1 MQSIKHLV
9 LGITGGIAAYKA
21 ANLIRGLSELGHE
34 VTVVPTE
41 NALRFIGKPTLE
53 ALSGHA
59 IETDMYQ
66 DVAQVRH
73 VELGQQADLILIAP
87 ATASFLAR
95 FAAGI
100 ADDLMLN
107 AVLASKAPVIVC
119 PAMHTE
125 MWLNPAT
132 QANVATL
139 ISRGVR
145 VMEPA
150 SGRLT
155 GDDSGPG
162 RLPEVAEIIEF
173 AIAGLPLKGKHV
185 IVTAGGTR
193 EPIDSVRYIGNS
205 SSGRMGIE
213 LAKAAR
219 NAGAQV
225 SLIAANIDLPLP
237 KGIAVTHVSTVDEL
251 ELAMDREC
259 DVMIMAAAVSDFR
272 VQNPYLGKLKRSNG
286 LNLELTP
293 TKDLIANYAANHPNS
308 IHIAFA
314 LAEETKERLIEIA
327 RGKLWDKSVTAVIGN
342 SFEALGNKDTLVQFV
357 TQDDAIELSGSKT
370 EVSKSILELVS
381 KLIR

>member
-1 MQSIKHLV
+1 MRIL

-107 AVLASKAPVIVC
+107 AILASNSPVVVC

-125 MWLNPAT
+125 MWQNPAT

-139 ISRGVR
+139 SSRGVR

-150 SGRLT
+150 WGRLT

-173 AIAGLPLKGKHV
+173 AIEGLSLKGKHV

-219 NAGAQV
+219 NAGAVV

-237 KGIAVTHVSTVDEL
+237 KGIAVTRVSSVDEL

-272 VQNPYLGKLKRSNG
+272 VQNPYLGKLKRSAG

-314 LAEETKERLIEIA
+314 LAEETQERLIEIA

-342 SFEALGNKDTLVQFV
+342 SFESLSGENTLVQFV
-357 TQDDAIELSGSKT
+357 TKEDAIELSGTKT
-370 EVSKSILELVS
+370 EVSKSIIQMVS

>member
-1 MQSIKHLV
+1 MRIL

-21 ANLIRGLSELGHE
+21 ANLIRGFSELGHA
-34 VTVVPTE
+34 VSVVPTQ

-59 IETDMYQ
+59 IETDMYE
-66 DVAQVRH
+66 DVSQVRH
-73 VELGQQADLILIAP
+73 VELGQQADLIVIAP
-87 ATASFLAR
+87 ATASFIAR

-107 AVLASKAPVIVC
+107 AILASNAQVIVC

-125 MWLNPAT
+125 MWLNQAT
-132 QANVATL
+132 QDNVRTL
-139 ISRGVR
+139 EARGVR

-150 SGRLT
+150 TGRLT

-162 RLPEVAEIIEF
+162 RLPETDDIIAF
-173 AIAGLPLKGKHV
+173 SLKDQILAGKHV

-193 EPIDSVRYIGNS
+193 EPIDSVRYIGNA

-219 NAGAQV
+219 DAGANV
-225 SLIAANIDLPLP
+225 TLIAANIELPLP
-237 KGIAVTHVSTVDEL
+237 KGVSVTRVGTVDEL
-251 ELAMDREC
+251 ELAMDHPC
-259 DVMIMAAAVSDFR
+259 DVMIMSAAVSDFR
-272 VQNPYLGKLKRSNG
+272 VQNPFLGKLKRSEG

-293 TKDLIANYAANHPNS
+293 TKDLIASYAANHPKGV
-308 IHIAFA
+308 HIAFA
-314 LAEETKERLIEIA
+314 LAEETQERLIEIA

-342 SFEALGNKDTLVQFV
+342 SFEALSSPETLVQFV
-357 TQDDAIELSGSKT
+357 TKDDAVEIAGTKA
-370 EVSKSILELVS
+370 EVSKAIIGLVS
-381 KLIR
+381 KLIP

>member
-1 MQSIKHLV
+1 MRIL

-53 ALSGHA
+53 SLSGHA

-87 ATASFLAR
+87 ATASFIAR

-107 AVLASKAPVIVC
+107 AILASNAPVVVC

-125 MWLNPAT
+125 MWLNAAT
-132 QANVATL
+132 QNNVHTL
-139 ISRGVR
+139 SARGVR

-155 GDDSGPG
+155 GSDTGPG
-162 RLPEVAEIIEF
+162 RLPETEDIIAF
-173 AIAGLPLKGKHV
+173 ALQEMPLKGKTV
-185 IVTAGGTR
+185 VVTAGGTR
-193 EPIDSVRYIGNS
+193 EPIDAVRYIGNS

-219 NAGAQV
+219 DAGATVQ
-225 SLIAANIDLPLP
+225 LIAANIDLPLP
-237 KGIAVTHVSTVDEL
+237 RGIEVTRVSTVDEL
-251 ELAMDREC
+251 ELAMDRRC

-272 VQNPYLGKLKRSNG
+272 VENPYRGKLKRSNG

-293 TKDLIANYAANHPNS
+293 TKDLIANYAANHPDS
-308 IHIAFA
+308 VHIAFA
-314 LAEETKERLIEIA
+314 LAEESKEQLIEIS

-342 SFEALGNKDTLVQFV
+342 SFEALGSQQTLVQFV
-357 TQDDAIELSGSKT
+357 TKEDAVELSGTKAQ
-370 EVSKSILELVS
+370 VSKSVMDLISGLS
-381 KLIR
+381 K

>member
-1 MQSIKHLV
+1 MRIL

-21 ANLIRGLSELGHE
+21 AGLIRGLSELGHE

-41 NALRFIGKPTLE
+41 NALKFIGKPTLE
-53 ALSGHA
+53 SLSGHA

-87 ATASFLAR
+87 ATASFIAR

-100 ADDLMLN
+100 ADNLMLN
-107 AVLASKAPVIVC
+107 AILASKAPVIVC

-125 MWLNPAT
+125 MWQNEAT

-139 ISRGVR
+139 EARGVK

-150 SGRLT
+150 TGRLT

-162 RLPEVAEIIEF
+162 RLPETEDIIAF
-173 AIAGLPLKGKHV
+173 ALQDLALKGKRV

-193 EPIDSVRYIGNS
+193 EPIDAVRYIGNS

-219 NAGAQV
+219 DAGASV
-225 SLIAANIDLPLP
+225 HLIAANIDLPLP
-237 KGIAVTHVSTVDEL
+237 KGIEVTRVGSVDEL
-251 ELAMDREC
+251 KLAMDRDC

-272 VQNPYLGKLKRSNG
+272 VENPYLGKLKRSEG
-286 LNLELTP
+286 LSLSLTP
-293 TKDLIANYAANHPNS
+293 TKDLIANYAELRPKT

-314 LAEETKERLIEIA
+314 LAEETGEPLIEIA
-327 RGKLWDKSVTAVIGN
+327 RSKLSDKSVNAVVGN
-342 SFEALGNKDTLVQFV
+342 SFEALGSKETVVQFV
-357 TQDDAIELSGSKT
+357 TADDAVELSGSKAQ
-370 EVSKSILELVS
+370 VSASIIDLVAGLN
-381 KLIR
+381 K

>member
-1 MQSIKHLV
+1 MRIL

-21 ANLIRGLSELGHE
+21 AGLIRGLSELGHQ

-53 ALSGHA
+53 SLSGYA

-87 ATASFLAR
+87 ATASFIAR
-95 FAAGI
+95 YAAGI

-107 AVLASKAPVIVC
+107 AILASKAPVIVC

-125 MWLNPAT
+125 MWQNEAT

-139 ISRGVR
+139 QSRGVK

-150 SGRLT
+150 TGRLT

-162 RLPEVAEIIEF
+162 RLPETQDIIAF
-173 AIAGLPLKGKHV
+173 ALQDLALKGRRV

-213 LAKAAR
+213 IAKAAR
-219 NAGAQV
+219 DSGALV
-225 SLIAANIDLPLP
+225 HLIAANIDLALP
-237 KGIAVTHVSTVDEL
+237 KGIEVTRVGSVDEL
-251 ELAMDREC
+251 ELAMDLEC
-259 DVMIMAAAVSDFR
+259 DIMIMAAAVSDFR
-272 VQNPYLGKLKRSNG
+272 VENPYLGKLKRSNG

-293 TKDLIANYAANHPNS
+293 TKDLIANYAANHPNT

-314 LAEETKERLIEIA
+314 LAEETQERLIEIA

-342 SFEALGNKDTLVQFV
+342 SFEALGNQETLVQFV
-357 TQDDAIELSGSKT
+357 TKDDAVELSGTKAQ
-370 EVSKSILELVS
+370 VSASIIELVAGLT
-381 KLIR
+381 K

>member
-1 MQSIKHLV
+1 MRIL

-21 ANLIRGLSELGHE
+21 ANLIRGLSELGHQ

-66 DVAQVRH
+66 DVSQVRH

-87 ATASFLAR
+87 ATASFIAR

-107 AVLASKAPVIVC
+107 AILASTSPVVVC

-125 MWLNPAT
+125 MWLNAAT
-132 QANVATL
+132 QDNVATL
-139 ISRGVR
+139 EARGVR

-162 RLPEVAEIIEF
+162 RLPEVEDIIKFSMQERS
-173 AIAGLPLKGKHV
+173 LSGKHV

-193 EPIDSVRYIGNS
+193 EPIDAVRYIGNS

-219 NAGAQV
+219 NAGARV

-237 KGIAVTHVSTVDEL
+237 KGVEITRVGTVDEL
-251 ELAMDREC
+251 ELAMDRVC

-272 VQNPYLGKLKRSNG
+272 VHNPYLGKLKRSSG

-314 LAEETKERLIEIA
+314 LAEETQERLIEIA

-342 SFEALGNKDTLVQFV
+342 SFESLSSQETLVQFV
-357 TQDDAIELSGSKT
+357 TSDDAVELSGSKT
-370 EVSKSILELVS
+370 EVSKAIVELIA
-381 KLIR
+381 KLNK

>member
-1 MQSIKHLV
+1 MRIL

-21 ANLIRGLSELGHE
+21 AGLIRGLGELGHQ

-53 ALSGHA
+53 SLSGHA

-87 ATASFLAR
+87 ATASFIAR
-95 FAAGI
+95 YAAGI

-107 AVLASKAPVIVC
+107 AILASKAPVIVC

-125 MWLNPAT
+125 MWQNEAT

-139 ISRGVR
+139 QSRGVK

-150 SGRLT
+150 TGRLT

-162 RLPEVAEIIEF
+162 RLPETQDIIAF
-173 AIAGLPLKGKHV
+173 ALQDLALKGRRV

-213 LAKAAR
+213 IAKAAR
-219 NAGAQV
+219 DAGALV
-225 SLIAANIDLPLP
+225 HLIAANIDLALP
-237 KGIAVTHVSTVDEL
+237 KGIEVTRVSSVDEL
-251 ELAMDREC
+251 ELAMDLEC
-259 DVMIMAAAVSDFR
+259 DIMIMAAAVSDFR
-272 VQNPYLGKLKRSNG
+272 VENPYLGKLKRSNG

-293 TKDLIANYAANHPNS
+293 TKDLIANYAANHPNT
-308 IHIAFA
+308 IHVAFA
-314 LAEETKERLIEIA
+314 LAEETQERLIEIA

-342 SFEALGNKDTLVQFV
+342 SFEALGSQETLVQFV
-357 TQDDAIELSGSKT
+357 TKDDAVELSGSKAQ
-370 EVSKSILELVS
+370 VSASIIELVAGLT
-381 KLIR
+381 K

>member
-1 MQSIKHLV
+1 MRIL

-21 ANLIRGLSELGHE
+21 ANLIRGLSELGHQ

-59 IETDMYQ
+59 IETDMYE

-95 FAAGI
+95 YAAGI

-107 AVLASKAPVIVC
+107 AILASNAPVIVC

-125 MWLNPAT
+125 MWLNRTT
-132 QANVATL
+132 QDNVGTL
-139 ISRGVR
+139 ESRGVR

-162 RLPEVAEIIEF
+162 RLPETEDIIAF
-173 AIAGLPLKGKHV
+173 AMQDLPLKGKHV
-185 IVTAGGTR
+185 LVTAGGTR
-193 EPIDSVRYIGNS
+193 EPIDAVRYIGNS

-219 NAGAQV
+219 DAGAQV

-237 KGIAVTHVSTVDEL
+237 KGVEVTRVGTVDEL
-251 ELAMDREC
+251 ELAMDRDC
-259 DVMIMAAAVSDFR
+259 DAIIMAAAVSDFR
-272 VQNPYLGKLKRSNG
+272 VQNPYLGKLKRSDG

-293 TKDLIANYAANHPNS
+293 TKDLIANYAANHPKS
-308 IHIAFA
+308 VSIAFA
-314 LAEETKERLIEIA
+314 LAEETQERLIEIA

-342 SFEALGNKDTLVQFV
+342 SFEALGSQETLVQFV
-357 TQDDAIELSGSKT
+357 TKEDSVELTGSKT
-370 EVSKSILELVS
+370 EVSKSIIELVS
-381 KLIR
+381 QLIK

>member
-1 MQSIKHLV
+1 MRIL

-107 AVLASKAPVIVC
+107 AILASNSPVVVC

-125 MWLNPAT
+125 MWQNPAT

-139 ISRGVR
+139 SSRGVR

-150 SGRLT
+150 LGRLT

-173 AIAGLPLKGKHV
+173 AIEGLSLKGKHV

-219 NAGAQV
+219 NAGAVV

-237 KGIAVTHVSTVDEL
+237 KGIAVTRVSSVDEL

-272 VQNPYLGKLKRSNG
+272 VQNPYLGKLKRSAG

-314 LAEETKERLIEIA
+314 LAEETQERLIEIA

-342 SFEALGNKDTLVQFV
+342 SFESLSGENTLVQFV
-357 TQDDAIELSGSKT
+357 TKEDAIELSGTKT
-370 EVSKSILELVS
+370 EVSKSIIQMVS

>member
-1 MQSIKHLV
+1 MRIL

-53 ALSGHA
+53 SLSGHA

-87 ATASFLAR
+87 ATASFIAR

-107 AVLASKAPVIVC
+107 AILASNAPTVVC

-125 MWLNPAT
+125 MWLNAAT
-132 QANVATL
+132 QRNVQTL
-139 ISRGVR
+139 SSRGVR

-155 GDDSGPG
+155 GADTGPG
-162 RLPEVAEIIEF
+162 RLPETEEIIAF
-173 AIAGLPLKGKHV
+173 ALQEMPMKGKTV
-185 IVTAGGTR
+185 VVTAGGTR
-193 EPIDSVRYIGNS
+193 EPIDAVRYIGNS

-219 NAGAQV
+219 DAGANVQ
-225 SLIAANIDLPLP
+225 LIAANIDLPLP
-237 KGIAVTHVSTVDEL
+237 KGIEITRVSTVDEL
-251 ELAMDREC
+251 ELAMERSC

-272 VQNPYLGKLKRSNG
+272 VENPYRGKLKRSNG

-314 LAEETKERLIEIA
+314 LAEESKEQLIEIA
-327 RGKLWDKSVTAVIGN
+327 RGKLWDKAVTAVIGN
-342 SFEALGNKDTLVQFV
+342 SFEALGSQQTLVEFV
-357 TQDDAIELSGSKT
+357 TKDDAVELSGTKAQ
-370 EVSKSILELVS
+370 VSKSVMQLISGLS
-381 KLIR
+381 K

>member
-1 MQSIKHLV
+1 MRIL

-21 ANLIRGLSELGHE
+21 ANLIRGLSELGHQ

-66 DVAQVRH
+66 DVSQVRH

-107 AVLASKAPVIVC
+107 AILASTSPVVVC

-125 MWLNPAT
+125 MWLNAAT

-139 ISRGVR
+139 EARGVR

-162 RLPEVAEIIEF
+162 RLPEVEDIIKF
-173 AIAGLPLKGKHV
+173 AMQERSLSGKHV

-193 EPIDSVRYIGNS
+193 EPIDAVRYIGNS

-219 NAGAQV
+219 NAGARV

-237 KGIAVTHVSTVDEL
+237 KGVEITRVGTVDEL
-251 ELAMDREC
+251 ELAMDRDC

-272 VQNPYLGKLKRSNG
+272 VHNPYLGKLKRSSG

-314 LAEETKERLIEIA
+314 LAEETQERLIEIA

-342 SFEALGNKDTLVQFV
+342 SFESLSSQETLVQFV
-357 TQDDAIELSGSKT
+357 TSDDAVELSGSKT
-370 EVSKSILELVS
+370 EVSKAIVELIA
-381 KLIR
+381 KLNK

>member
-1 MQSIKHLV
+1 MRIL

-107 AVLASKAPVIVC
+107 AILASNSPVVVC

-125 MWLNPAT
+125 MWQNPAT

-139 ISRGVR
+139 SSRGVR

-150 SGRLT
+150 WGRLT

-173 AIAGLPLKGKHV
+173 AIEGLSLKGKHV

-219 NAGAQV
+219 NAGAVV

-237 KGIAVTHVSTVDEL
+237 KGIAVTRVSSVDEL

-272 VQNPYLGKLKRSNG
+272 VQNPYLGKLKRSAG

-314 LAEETKERLIEIA
+314 LAEETQERLIEIA

-342 SFEALGNKDTLVQFV
+342 SFESLSGENTLVQFV
-357 TQDDAIELSGSKT
+357 TKEDAIELSGTKT
-370 EVSKSILELVS
+370 EVSKSIIQMVS
-381 KLIR
+381 QLIR

>member
-1 MQSIKHLV
+1 MRIL

-34 VTVVPTE
+34 VTVLPTE

-53 ALSGHA
+53 ALSGHP
-59 IETDMYQ
+59 IEIDMYQ
-66 DVAQVRH
+66 DVARVRH

-87 ATASFLAR
+87 ATASFIAR
-95 FAAGI
+95 FSAGI

-107 AVLASKAPVIVC
+107 AILASSAPVVVC

-125 MWLNPAT
+125 MWLNQAT
-132 QANVATL
+132 QDNVATL
-139 ISRGVR
+139 SARGVR

-155 GDDSGPG
+155 GEDSGPG
-162 RLPEVAEIIEF
+162 RLPETEDIIAF
-173 AIAGLPLKGKHV
+173 ALQELPLKGKHV

-193 EPIDSVRYIGNS
+193 EPIDAVRYIGNS

-219 NAGAQV
+219 DAGARV

-237 KGIAVTHVSTVDEL
+237 KGVEVTRVSSVDEL
-251 ELAMDREC
+251 ELAMDYGC
-259 DVMIMAAAVSDFR
+259 DAMIMAAAVSDFR
-272 VQNPYLGKLKRSNG
+272 VANPFLGKLERSAG

-293 TKDLIANYAANHPNS
+293 TKDLIANYAANHPETIS
-308 IHIAFA
+308 IAFA
-314 LAEETKERLIEIA
+314 LAEETDDRLVEIA
-327 RGKLWDKSVTAVIGN
+327 RAKLWDKSVSAVIGN
-342 SFEALGNKDTLVQFV
+342 SFEALGGQNTAVHFV
-357 TQDDAIELSGSKT
+357 TKDEAVGLSGNKA
-370 EVSKSILELVS
+370 EVSRMIIDLIS
-381 KLIR
+381 KLFK

>member
-1 MQSIKHLV
+1 MRIL

-21 ANLIRGLSELGHE
+21 ANLIRGFSELGHQ

-59 IETDMYQ
+59 IETDMYE

-87 ATASFLAR
+87 ATASFIAR
-95 FAAGI
+95 YAAGI

-107 AVLASKAPVIVC
+107 AILASNAPVIVC

-125 MWLNPAT
+125 MWLNQAT
-132 QANVATL
+132 QDNVSTL
-139 ISRGVR
+139 ESRGVR

-162 RLPEVAEIIEF
+162 RLPETEDIIAF
-173 AIAGLPLKGKHV
+173 AMQDLPLKGKHLL
-185 IVTAGGTR
+185 VTAGGTR
-193 EPIDSVRYIGNS
+193 EPIDAVRYIGNS

-219 NAGAQV
+219 DAGAKV

-237 KGIAVTHVSTVDEL
+237 KGVEVTRVGTVDEL

-259 DVMIMAAAVSDFR
+259 DVIIMAAAVSDFR
-272 VQNPYLGKLKRSNG
+272 VQNPFLGKLKRSDG

-293 TKDLIANYAANHPNS
+293 TKDLIANFAANHPKS
-308 IHIAFA
+308 VSIAFA
-314 LAEETKERLIEIA
+314 LAEETQDRLIEIA

-342 SFEALGNKDTLVQFV
+342 SFEALGSQETLVQFV
-357 TQDDAIELSGSKT
+357 TKDDAVELTGSKI
-370 EVSKSILELVS
+370 EVSKSIIALVS
-381 KLIR
+381 KLIK

>member
-1 MQSIKHLV
+1 MRIL

-21 ANLIRGLSELGHE
+21 ANLIRGLSELGHQ

-59 IETDMYQ
+59 IETDMYE

-95 FAAGI
+95 YAAGI

-107 AVLASKAPVIVC
+107 AILASNAPVIVC

-125 MWLNPAT
+125 MWLNKAT
-132 QANVATL
+132 QDNVDTL
-139 ISRGVR
+139 ESRGVR
-145 VMEPA
+145 VMQPA

-162 RLPEVAEIIEF
+162 RLPETEEIIAF
-173 AIAGLPLKGKHV
+173 AMQDLPLKGKHV
-185 IVTAGGTR
+185 LVTAGGTR
-193 EPIDSVRYIGNS
+193 EPIDAVRYIGNS

-219 NAGAQV
+219 DAGALV

-237 KGIAVTHVSTVDEL
+237 KGIEVTRVSTVDEL
-251 ELAMDREC
+251 ELAMDRDC
-259 DVMIMAAAVSDFR
+259 DAIIMAAAVSDFR

-293 TKDLIANYAANHPNS
+293 TKDLIANFAANHPNAVS
-308 IHIAFA
+308 IAFA

-342 SFEALGNKDTLVQFV
+342 SFEALGSQETLVQFV
-357 TQDDAIELSGSKT
+357 TKDDAVELTGSKT
-370 EVSKSILELVS
+370 GVSKSIIGLVS
-381 KLIR
+381 KLIK

>member
-1 MQSIKHLV
+1 MRIL

-21 ANLIRGLSELGHE
+21 ANLIRGFSELGHQ

-41 NALRFIGKPTLE
+41 NALRFVGKPTLE

-59 IETDMYQ
+59 IETDMYE

-87 ATASFLAR
+87 ATASFIAR
-95 FAAGI
+95 YAAGI

-107 AVLASKAPVIVC
+107 AILASNAPVIVC
-119 PAMHTE
+119 PAMHAE
-125 MWLNPAT
+125 MWLNQAT
-132 QANVATL
+132 QDNVSTL
-139 ISRGVR
+139 ESRGVR

-150 SGRLT
+150 AGRLT

-162 RLPEVAEIIEF
+162 RLPETEDMIAF
-173 AIAGLPLKGKHV
+173 AMQDLPLKGKHV
-185 IVTAGGTR
+185 LVTAGGTR
-193 EPIDSVRYIGNS
+193 EPIDAVRYIGNS

-219 NAGAQV
+219 DAGAQV

-237 KGIAVTHVSTVDEL
+237 KGVDVTRVGTVDEL
-251 ELAMDREC
+251 ELAMDQDC
-259 DVMIMAAAVSDFR
+259 DAIIMAAAVSDFR
-272 VQNPYLGKLKRSNG
+272 VQNPFLGKLKRSDG

-293 TKDLIANYAANHPNS
+293 TKDLIANFAANHPKS
-308 IHIAFA
+308 VSIAFA
-314 LAEETKERLIEIA
+314 LAEETQDRLIEIA

-342 SFEALGNKDTLVQFV
+342 SFEALGSQQTLVQFV
-357 TQDDAIELSGSKT
+357 TKDDAVELTGSKG
-370 EVSKSILELVS
+370 EVSKSIIALVS
-381 KLIR
+381 KLIK

>member
-1 MQSIKHLV
+1 MRIL

-21 ANLIRGLSELGHE
+21 AGLIRGLSELGHQ

-53 ALSGHA
+53 SLSGHA

-87 ATASFLAR
+87 ATASFIAR
-95 FAAGI
+95 YAAGI

-107 AVLASKAPVIVC
+107 AILASKAPVIVC

-125 MWLNPAT
+125 MWQNEAT
-132 QANVATL
+132 RANVVTL
-139 ISRGVR
+139 QSRGVK

-150 SGRLT
+150 TGRLT

-162 RLPEVAEIIEF
+162 RLPETQDII
-173 AIAGLPLKGKHV
+173 AYALDDLALKGKRV

-193 EPIDSVRYIGNS
+193 EPIDAVRYIGNS

-213 LAKAAR
+213 IAKAAR
-219 NAGAQV
+219 DAGALV
-225 SLIAANIDLPLP
+225 HLIAANIDLALP
-237 KGIAVTHVSTVDEL
+237 KGIEVTRVGSVDEL
-251 ELAMDREC
+251 ELAMDLEC
-259 DVMIMAAAVSDFR
+259 DIMIMAAAVSDFR
-272 VQNPYLGKLKRSNG
+272 VENPYLGKLKRSKG

-293 TKDLIANYAANHPNS
+293 TKDLIANYAANHPNT
-308 IHIAFA
+308 IHVAFA
-314 LAEETKERLIEIA
+314 LAEETQERLIEIA

-342 SFEALGNKDTLVQFV
+342 SFEALGSQETCVQFV
-357 TQDDAIELSGSKT
+357 TKDNAVELSGTKAQ
-370 EVSKSILELVS
+370 VSASIIELVAGLT
-381 KLIR
+381 K